1 MYRPHQA
8 RETLILRMEREIEE
22 GRREIREMRGVM
34 GKVDGV
40 LRELEEEGREIGT
53 LRVKEVMVKGSPE
66 QERRIGKRLWETMD
80 VDSDGD

>member
-53 LRVKEVMVKGSPE
+53 LGVKEVMVKGSPE

>member
-40 LRELEEEGREIGT
+40 LRELEEEGREIDT
-53 LRVKEVMVKGSPE
+53 LGVKEVMVKGSPE

>member
-40 LRELEEEGREIGT
+40 LRELEEEGGEIDALG
-53 LRVKEVMVKGSPE
+53 VKEVMVTGSPE

>member
-53 LRVKEVMVKGSPE
+53 FGVKEVMVKGSPE

>member
-1 MYRPHQA
+1 
-8 RETLILRMEREIEE
+8 MEREIEE

-53 LRVKEVMVKGSPE
+53 LGVKEVMVKGSPE

>member
-1 MYRPHQA
+1 
-8 RETLILRMEREIEE
+8 MEREIEE

-40 LRELEEEGREIGT
+40 LRELEEEGREIDT
-53 LRVKEVMVKGSPE
+53 LGVKEVMVNGSPE

-80 VDSDGD
+80 MDSDGD